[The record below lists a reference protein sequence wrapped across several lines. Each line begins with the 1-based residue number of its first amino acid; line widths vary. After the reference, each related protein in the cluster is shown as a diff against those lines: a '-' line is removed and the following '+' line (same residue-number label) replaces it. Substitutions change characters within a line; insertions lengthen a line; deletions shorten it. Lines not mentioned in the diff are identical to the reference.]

1 MSVHPKEG
9 GRGRRRL
16 KLLAVAAAIGFVGR
30 GGISASPVTLL
41 ALLLA
46 LFVLVFLVAL
56 AVSMV
61 GDVTIDPESELAG
74 FRSGFSE
81 PAQVSNEAV
90 LGSP

>member
-1 MSVHPKEG
+1 MSVHSKE

-16 KLLAVAAAIGFVGR
+16 KLLVLAAAIGFVGR

-46 LFVLVFLVAL
+46 LFVLVFFVAL
-56 AVSMV
+56 AVSML
-61 GDVTIDPESELAG
+61 GEVTSDPGSEVAG
-74 FRSGFSE
+74 LRSGFSD